1 VLWIHGLTVVLL
13 VQGRGEM
20 AVLPAGTAVL
30 LHHSAMDN
38 WTDCSVISTR

>member
-1 VLWIHGLTVVLL
+1 MLFVQCLTAVLL

-20 AVLPAGTAVL
+20 AVMPAVTAVL

-38 WTDCSVISTR
+38 GTDCSVVSTG